1 MRWMSLIAFAMGV
14 TAMALFAAM
23 PARAQG
29 PNVDDQVNR
38 ISKGLYCPVCP
49 NTPLDVC
56 QTQACVQW
64 RALIKE
70 KLEKGESEQQIVD
83 YFVAQY
89 GNQVLG
95 APPPQGFNWLAYIL
109 PGAGILVGASVAWLT
124 ARRWLAARTGGN
136 VERLETPAIPKEY
149 ADRVEQ
155 ELKED

>member
-1 MRWMSLIAFAMGV
+1 MRWKIWSAFAIGL
-14 TAMALFAAM
+14 TAMAWFAAA
-23 PARAQG
+23 PAHAQG

-70 KLEKGESEQQIVD
+70 KLLQGESEQQIID

-109 PGAGILVGASVAWLT
+109 PAAGVLVGASVAWLT
-124 ARRWLAARTGGN
+124 VRRWLARTGRN
-136 VERLETPAIPKEY
+136 VGRIETPTIPEEY

-155 ELKED
+155 ELKEG